1 MSTNVVLVSCGQHPT
16 ELSQTYAVSYGS
28 KAQHLELLRPSASGL
43 LLLFGFIVEVDLSCL
58 RRGGIVVSSRD
69 GDDLGLVLTV
79 PGSVLNLREADLG
92 AKVGWRWGLL
102 LGSLI
107 VPHGLVELHVRV
119 VANLAIIRRVRLGV
133 VATVALHAER
143 VVGSVSGPQ
152 RVPVP
157 RLRGLESVG
166 AAGEVR
172 HANALILDAV
182 LDVVAANVG
191 AGATFVRRQFIIA
204 AALGRSP
211 RRDADLPRV
220 GVILLLV
227 FASLVELFKD
237 FLEAGTAQGA
247 LGTTAVEE
255 QHAVFPCRGSPL
267 TIIVVP
273 LAVNKVASIGSVVTA
288 AEAAK
293 VIVDRDEVVNL
304 FLARLLAED
313 TLVEVEALD
322 GETRLALLL
331 QEGVSELLHV
341 PERLLAT
348 VVLCVAR
355 LPAENQVPRLL
366 GPVDDD
372 ALAKANKRAAA
383 DIVQRRRLRLDIDNL
398 EGLLLA

>member
-1 MSTNVVLVSCGQHPT
+1 MSTNVVLVSWQHPT
-16 ELSQTYAVSYGS
+16 ELSQTFAVSYGS

-43 LLLFGFIVEVDLSCL
+43 LLLFGFIVEVDLGCL

-92 AKVGWRWGLL
+92 AKVGWRRGLL

-107 VPHGLVELHVRV
+107 VSHGLVELHVRV
-119 VANLAIIRRVRLGV
+119 VANLAIVRRVGLGV

-143 VVGSVSGPQ
+143 VVGSVGGPQ

-191 AGATFVRRQFIIA
+191 AGATLVRRQFIIA
-204 AALGRSP
+204 AAGGAPDETLIF
-211 RRDADLPRV
+211 PRV